1 MFMYLEFMKNYLF
14 LIIIFL
20 FISNCT
26 LNKVVKHHGVH
37 FLEKKYNK
45 ISTESAN
52 KNDIIQL
59 LGPPSTNSDFNK
71 NLWIYIERS
80 TSSSKVSKL
89 GKKELLTSTIV
100 VLEFDNRGL
109 LKDKTLITKNNLN
122 DINFTKQITAL
133 SLSEQSTLYNMLS
146 GMKNRVNDPL
156 GKKRKRVED

>member
-1 MFMYLEFMKNYLF
+1 MKNYLF
-14 LIIIFL
+14 LLIIFL
-20 FISNCT
+20 FIPNCT

-45 ISTESAN
+45 ISNKNTN

-59 LGPPSTNSDFNK
+59 LGPPSTNSNFNK
-71 NLWIYIERS
+71 NLWIYIERG

-100 VLEFDNRGL
+100 LLEFDNRGL
-109 LKDKTLITKNNLN
+109 LKDKTLVTKSDLNNI
-122 DINFTKQITAL
+122 DFTNQITTL
-133 SLSEQSTLYNMLS
+133 SSNEQSTLYNMLS
-146 GMKNRVNDPL
+146 GMRDRINDPL

>member
-1 MFMYLEFMKNYLF
+1 MKNYLF
-14 LIIIFL
+14 LLIIFL
-20 FISNCT
+20 FIPNCT

-45 ISTESAN
+45 ISNKSTN

-59 LGPPSTNSDFNK
+59 LGPPSTNSNFNK
-71 NLWIYIERS
+71 NLWIYIERG

-100 VLEFDNRGL
+100 LLEFDNRGL
-109 LKDKTLITKNNLN
+109 LKDKTLVTKSDLNNI
-122 DINFTKQITAL
+122 DFTNQITTL
-133 SLSEQSTLYNMLS
+133 SSNEQSTLYNMLS
-146 GMKNRVNDPL
+146 GMRDRINDPL

>member
-1 MFMYLEFMKNYLF
+1 
-14 LIIIFL
+14 
-20 FISNCT
+20 
-26 LNKVVKHHGVH
+26 
-37 FLEKKYNK
+37 
-45 ISTESAN
+45 
-52 KNDIIQL
+52 
-59 LGPPSTNSDFNK
+59 
-71 NLWIYIERS
+71 
-80 TSSSKVSKL
+80 
-89 GKKELLTSTIV
+89 V